1 MWSIYKKEMVNYF
14 SSLIAYIVIACFLIF
29 LGLFM
34 WVFKDTSVL
43 EYNFAT
49 LDQLFTLAP
58 FIFIFL
64 IPAIAMSSLSDEH
77 AGGTIELL
85 TTKPI
90 SLSAIL
96 LGKYFAVWSLA
107 AFAILPTIIYY
118 YTIHQ
123 LGSPVGNL
131 DSGAILG
138 SYIGLVLLA
147 GVFSSIGL
155 FASSLT
161 KNQIVAFVL
170 GAFLS
175 FFMYWAFFYL
185 SKLPVFFGK
194 MDYFVQQLGIDFH
207 YTSISRGVL
216 DTRDIV
222 YFISMISLFLLCSA
236 FSLNQMKK

>member
-1 MWSIYKKEMVNYF
+1 M
-14 SSLIAYIVIACFLIF
+14 
-29 LGLFM
+29 
-34 WVFKDTSVL
+34 
-43 EYNFAT
+43 
-49 LDQLFTLAP
+49 
-58 FIFIFL
+58 
-64 IPAIAMSSLSDEH
+64 
-77 AGGTIELL
+77 
-85 TTKPI
+85 
-90 SLSAIL
+90 
-96 LGKYFAVWSLA
+96 A

>member
-14 SSLIAYIVIACFLIF
+14 SSPIAYIVIACFLIF

-96 LGKYFAVWSLA
+96 LGKYFAVWSWRL
-107 AFAILPTIIYY
+107 LPSYQRLYII
-118 YTIHQ
+118 T
-123 LGSPVGNL
+123 P
-131 DSGAILG
+131 
-138 SYIGLVLLA
+138 
-147 GVFSSIGL
+147 
-155 FASSLT
+155 
-161 KNQIVAFVL
+161 
-170 GAFLS
+170 
-175 FFMYWAFFYL
+175 
-185 SKLPVFFGK
+185 
-194 MDYFVQQLGIDFH
+194 
-207 YTSISRGVL
+207 
-216 DTRDIV
+216 
-222 YFISMISLFLLCSA
+222 FIS
-236 FSLNQMKK
+236 